1 MGGSLESIYY
11 AFGQEDVYLI
21 ASVPDHVSAAAIA
34 LTVNASGAASVKT
47 TILMT
52 PEEVDQAAKKTVSYR
67 RLGTRNNAFGQSEGA
82 DSPSAPS
89 VCPPAR
95 RPRLCVPFAPVKP
108 QAVEVNDGGATRSC
122 RLSESLDFIGSS
134 A

>member
-1 MGGSLESIYY
+1 MGKYLISASYTVEGMKGLIKGGGGTARKQAIEALLKSVGSLESIYY

-67 RLGTRNNAFGQSEGA
+67 
-82 DSPSAPS
+82 AP
-89 VCPPAR
+89 
-95 RPRLCVPFAPVKP
+95 
-108 QAVEVNDGGATRSC
+108 GH
-122 RLSESLDFIGSS
+122 
-134 A
+134 